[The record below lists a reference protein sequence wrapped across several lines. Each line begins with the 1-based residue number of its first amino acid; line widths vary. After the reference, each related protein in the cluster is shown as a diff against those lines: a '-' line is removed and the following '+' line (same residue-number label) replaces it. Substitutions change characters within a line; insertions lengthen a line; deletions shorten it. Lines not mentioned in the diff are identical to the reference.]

1 MLQRL
6 GVAIAALA
14 WLAIGPAIAQPKP
27 VTLWHVF
34 NLETDMIY
42 GGIKSFNETQS
53 VYRIDAR
60 LVPANQLV
68 AELIKAVA
76 TGSVPDL
83 VTLDNPV
90 VASFSAQGTLLDLT
104 DRVGKSKLIKPE
116 VYFKGP
122 WASGLWKGRIFA
134 VPRDANTLALCY
146 NADIFRAKG
155 LNPDSPPKTWSELVA
170 DAAKLT
176 DPAKKVYG
184 FGFSA
189 LQAEEG
195 VFQWLPFL
203 YQAGGSIQHLDAPEA
218 AESLQLLV
226 DFVKSGSASLDV
238 LNERQY
244 EVTNTFMAGNTAMVM
259 CGPWELPRLKNEAKF
274 DWRLSLLPV
283 KDGKDIHASSLG
295 GYDWVIPKDA
305 QNPDGAF
312 AFIEFM
318 AQPKIVSEG
327 WNTGR
332 LPPRTDIVIDNPQWP
347 QAYAIYHEQLETA
360 RPRGPHPQWPDISRP
375 MQTAIQEAITGRQSP
390 SDALKDA
397 AKKIQPI
404 LDKTPL

>member
-1 MLQRL
+1 MLRRL
-6 GVAIAALA
+6 CLAAAIVCLAIASAA
-14 WLAIGPAIAQPKP
+14 AEPKP
-27 VTLWHVF
+27 VALWHVF

-53 VYRIDAR
+53 EYRIDAR

-68 AELIKAVA
+68 AELIKAIA

-90 VASFSAQGTLLDLT
+90 VASFSAQGSLLDLT
-104 DRVGKSKLIKPE
+104 DRVSRSKLIKPD

-122 WASGLWKGRIFA
+122 WASGQWKGRTYA
-134 VPRDANTLALCY
+134 VPRDANTLALCF
-146 NADIFRAKG
+146 NADMFRAKG
-155 LNPDSPPKTWSELVA
+155 LDPANPPKTWSELVA
-170 DAAKLT
+170 DAAKLK
-176 DPAKKVYG
+176 DPAKNVFG

-189 LQAEEG
+189 MQAEEG

-203 YQAGGSIQHLDAPEA
+203 YQAGGSIEHLDAPEA

-226 DFVKSGSASLDV
+226 DFVKGGSASLDV
-238 LNERQY
+238 LNQRQY

-305 QNPDGAF
+305 QDPDGAF
-312 AFIEFM
+312 AFIEYM

-347 QAYAIYHEQLETA
+347 QAYAIYHEQLQSA
-360 RPRGPHPQWPDISRP
+360 RARGPHPQWPDLSRP
-375 MQTAIQEAITGRQSP
+375 MQTAIQEAITGKRSAAE
-390 SDALKDA
+390 ALGDA

-404 LDKTPL
+404 LAKTPL

>member
-1 MLQRL
+1 MLRL
-6 GVAIAALA
+6 CVAAVAVV
-14 WLAIGPAIAQPKP
+14 WLALGSATAEPKP
-27 VTLWHVF
+27 VSLWHVF

-42 GGIKSFNETQS
+42 GGIKSFNESQS
-53 VYRIDAR
+53 EYRIDPR

-68 AELIKAVA
+68 AELIKAIA

-90 VASFSAQGTLLDLT
+90 VASFSAQGSLLDLT
-104 DRVGKSKLIKPE
+104 DRVSKSKQIKPD

-122 WASGLWKGRIFA
+122 WASGLWKGRILA

-146 NADIFRAKG
+146 NADMFRAKG
-155 LNPDSPPKTWSELVA
+155 LDPASPPKTWTELVA
-170 DAAKLT
+170 DAAKLK
-176 DPAKKVYG
+176 DPAKNVFG

-189 LQAEEG
+189 MQAEEG

-203 YQAGGSIQHLDAPEA
+203 YQAGGSIDHLDSPEA

-226 DFVKSGSASLDV
+226 DFVKSGVASLDV
-238 LNERQY
+238 LNQRQY

-259 CGPWELPRLKNEAKF
+259 CGPWELPRLRNEAKF

-283 KDGKDIHASSLG
+283 KDGKNIRASSLG
-295 GYDWVIPKDA
+295 GYDWVVPKDA
-305 QNPDGAF
+305 QNSDGAF

-318 AQPKIVSEG
+318 AQPQIVSAG

-347 QAYAIYHEQLETA
+347 QAYAIYHEQLQSA
-360 RPRGPHPQWPDISRP
+360 RARGPHPQWPDLSRP
-375 MQTAIQEAITGRQSP
+375 MATAIQEAITGKRTASE
-390 SDALKDA
+390 ALTDA

-404 LDKTPL
+404 LAKTPL

>member
-1 MLQRL
+1 MLRRFS
-6 GVAIAALA
+6 VALVTLICLAL
-14 WLAIGPAIAQPKP
+14 GPAMAQPKS

-34 NLETDMIY
+34 NLETDMIH

-53 VYRIDAR
+53 AYRIDAR

-68 AELIKAVA
+68 AELIKAIA

-83 VTLDNPV
+83 VTLDNPAV
-90 VASFSAQGTLLDLT
+90 PSFSAPGSLLDLT
-104 DRVGKSKLIKPE
+104 DRVGRSKLIKPD

-146 NADIFRAKG
+146 NADMFRAKG
-155 LNPDSPPKTWSELVA
+155 LDPASPPKTWSELVT

-176 DPAKKVYG
+176 DPAKHVFG

-189 LQAEEG
+189 MQAEEG

-203 YQAGGSIQHLDAPEA
+203 YQAGGSIDHLNAPEA
-218 AESLQLLV
+218 AESLQILV

-238 LNERQY
+238 LNQRQY
-244 EVTNTFMAGNTAMVM
+244 EVTNTFMAGNAAMVM

-274 DWRLSLLPV
+274 DWRLALLPV
-283 KDGKDIHASSLG
+283 KDGKNIHASSLG

-305 QNPDGAF
+305 QDPDGAF
-312 AFIEFM
+312 AFIEYM

-347 QAYAIYHEQLETA
+347 QAYAIYHEQLQTA

-375 MQTAIQEAITGRQSP
+375 MQTAIQEAITGRQTA
-390 SDALKDA
+390 SDALADA

-404 LDKTPL
+404 LAKTPL

>member
-1 MLQRL
+1 M
-6 GVAIAALA
+6 
-14 WLAIGPAIAQPKP
+14 P
-27 VTLWHVF
+27 
-34 NLETDMIY
+34 
-42 GGIKSFNETQS
+42 
-53 VYRIDAR
+53 R

-68 AELIKAVA
+68 AELIKAIA

-83 VTLDNPV
+83 VTLDNPL
-90 VASFSAQGTLLDLT
+90 VASFSAQGSLLDLT

-146 NADIFRAKG
+146 NADMFRAKG
-155 LNPDSPPKTWSELVA
+155 LDPASPPKTWSELVA
-170 DAAKLT
+170 DAAKLK
-176 DPAKKVYG
+176 DPAKNVFG

-189 LQAEEG
+189 MQAEEG

-203 YQAGGSIQHLDAPEA
+203 YQAGGSIDHLDAPEA

-226 DFVKSGSASLDV
+226 DFVKSGSASLDA
-238 LNERQY
+238 LNQRQY
-244 EVTNTFMAGNTAMVM
+244 EVTNTFMAGNTAMVL
-259 CGPWELPRLKNEAKF
+259 CGPWELPRLRNEAKF

-283 KDGKDIHASSLG
+283 KDGKNIHASSLG
-295 GYDWVIPKDA
+295 GYDWVVPKDA
-305 QNPDGAF
+305 QDPDGAF
-312 AFIEFM
+312 AFIEYM
-318 AQPKIVSEG
+318 AQPKIVSDG

-347 QAYAIYHEQLETA
+347 QAYAIYHEQLESA
-360 RPRGPHPQWPDISRP
+360 RARGPHPQWPDLSRP
-375 MQTAIQEAITGRQSP
+375 MQTAIQEAITGKRSAAE
-390 SDALKDA
+390 ALTDA

-404 LDKTPL
+404 LAKTPL